1 MKHARH
7 TLASYSAGPCSASTV
22 SWSSNVSAG
31 GVILAANRQTGH
43 CNFGRRN
50 LDRLRLVWFLSLL
63 WRDKWRDLIIRAQQ
77 VAGFASKVS
86 QPVLNKQ
93 PVLTSGWRATFLTS
107 GGHPILNSILR
118 GRGGLIRSCT
128 SSRSVHSRA
137 TRCSVS
143 VRVYWRDSMENC
155 SARYVSCHHSFPFQA
170 RLIPG
175 QACLYAFHTRT
186 SLQSRAGQRGRF
198 CRVATADAAVRSE
211 AR

>member
-1 MKHARH
+1 MS
-7 TLASYSAGPCSASTV
+7 LPVASF
-22 SWSSNVSAG
+22 W
-31 GVILAANRQTGH
+31 RQTG
-43 CNFGRRN
+43 RRATAI
-50 LDRLRLVWFLSLL
+50 LDAETSIGYGSCVCF
-63 WRDKWRDLIIRAQQ
+63 
-77 VAGFASKVS
+77 AGMA
-86 QPVLNKQ
+86 
-93 PVLTSGWRATFLTS
+93 ATFLTS
-107 GGHPILNSILR
+107 GGFGSIEFYSKR
-118 GRGGLIRSCT
+118 RRGGLIRSCT